1 MGVKE
6 EEKLIVE
13 PFVNE
18 TSPEEVEKEDVEKIT
33 VQPPVEKEDEEEES
47 SSDDEDEEDN
57 ERPKKGKI
65 SDHFLEKQKKKTSG
79 DKKTIIKP
87 ADLSKNK
94 SKFEALRNKANIK
107 VELPSEQPIRRKR
120 KEPVVE
126 EPPPLIFD
134 ETPQEAVPEKE
145 EEGEVAPNKDKVSD
159 HFPDKGEKV
168 KEEEKLIVEP
178 FVNEKEDL
186 DKITVQPPV
195 EKETEEEESSSED
208 EDEEDIERPKK
219 GKISDHF

>member
-33 VQPPVEKEDEEEES
+33 VQPPVEKEEQEEES
-47 SSDDEDEEDN
+47 SSEDEDEEDK

-65 SDHFLEKQKKKTSG
+65 SDHFLEKQKKKTGG

-87 ADLSKNK
+87 ADLGKNK

-126 EPPPLIFD
+126 EPAPLIFD
-134 ETPQEAVPEKE
+134 ETPQEAVLEKE
-145 EEGEVAPNKDKVSD
+145 EEGEVVPNKDKVSD
-159 HFPDKGEKV
+159 HFPDKEEKV
-168 KEEEKLIVEP
+168 KEEEKLVIEP
-178 FVNEKEDL
+178 LVNEKEDL